1 LALASPTFIFLS
13 LPTSILCHSDFIK
26 SLTTG
31 RKIFK
36 KFKKIVKKVYGHKA
50 LKRTWPIPLPKWRI
64 TSKSIRK
71 LTQAHDMPTET
82 VHTTLHNFLKLSKKS
97 ATWVSKLLYEKM
109 KKE

>member
-1 LALASPTFIFLS
+1 LV
-13 LPTSILCHSDFIK
+13 K
-26 SLTTG
+26 SL
-31 RKIFK
+31 IISSNNFK
-36 KFKKIVKKVYGHKA
+36 KLKKIVKKVYGDKA